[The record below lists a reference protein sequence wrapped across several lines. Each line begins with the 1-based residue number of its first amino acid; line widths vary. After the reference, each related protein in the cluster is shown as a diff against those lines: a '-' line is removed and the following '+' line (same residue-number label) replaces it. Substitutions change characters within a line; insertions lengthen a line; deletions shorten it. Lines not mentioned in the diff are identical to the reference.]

1 MSISSTR
8 IFNRKAIYIFTF
20 MINESNKEII
30 NFIFFKRTT
39 IGYIFRFKEI
49 PNFTTSTI
57 RNNRRINK
65 IFYTTKFSKL
75 NKINFNFLKKKF
87 TINTCEEISNIFIF
101 RSNNITSKKITIK
114 RCLSFI
120 FSISGITYN
129 YIIYRNRFHLRYSG
143 KIKSTIDR
151 WNINFK
157 SFITFFC
164 SRAFIY
170 YS

>member
-8 IFNRKAIYIFTF
+8 IFNRKTIYIFTF
-20 MINESNKEII
+20 MIYKSNKEII
-30 NFIFFKRTT
+30 NFIFLKRTT
-39 IGYIFRFKEI
+39 IRYIFRFKEI
-49 PNFTTSTI
+49 SNFTTSI
-57 RNNRRINK
+57 MRSNRSINK

-129 YIIYRNRFHLRYSG
+129 YIIYRNRFHLRYSS
-143 KIKSTIDR
+143 KIKSTINR

-164 SRAFIY
+164 SRTFIY